1 MTIVRLIHS
10 AAALVCLMSAA
21 TAGPCQHE
29 IDRMQP
35 LVDAVLEAAAGSG
48 PAAAE
53 SLAARLHREPTPDSI
68 AAAEKKLGEISS
80 GTIAA
85 AMTRAREADRSGNQS
100 ACEQALAEVQRL
112 IGP

>member
-1 MTIVRLIHS
+1 MTILRFVHI
-10 AAALVCLMSAA
+10 AAALVCAMSAA

-29 IDRMQP
+29 IDRMQAR
-35 LVDAVLEAAAGSG
+35 VDAVLEAAAGSG

-53 SLAARLHREPTPDSI
+53 SLAARLHRQPTPDSI

-85 AMTRAREADRSGNQS
+85 AAASSTASTRACMRSISCWQ
-100 ACEQALAEVQRL
+100 
-112 IGP
+112 